1 MKVNTKTWLYHKQPY
16 QIEETEYWLAECEGI
31 PMRTNV
37 EELKGSLVEFTG
49 DSREE
54 VLTQIKQHLGV
65 DSLQI
70 MGVYDKDSN

>member
-31 PMRTNV
+31 PMTTNV

-54 VLTQIKQHLGV
+54 VLT
-65 DSLQI
+65 
-70 MGVYDKDSN
+70 